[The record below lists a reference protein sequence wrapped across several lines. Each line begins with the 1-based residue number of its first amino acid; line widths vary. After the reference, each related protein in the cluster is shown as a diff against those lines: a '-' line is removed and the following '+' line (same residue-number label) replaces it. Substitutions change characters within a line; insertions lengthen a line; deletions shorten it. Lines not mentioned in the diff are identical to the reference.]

1 MSARPAP
8 VSIDDLAEPV
18 FPKPIASMRE
28 QVAPFAAQISLTT
41 EAIVQAARAET
52 GLQSL
57 GSGEEAW
64 RERIDVISTALRTEA
79 GLAPIGVLS
88 AWAQLGELTRN
99 RLRIADLLA
108 RHPEIHDIPVS
119 RPIIICGLPRTGTT
133 HLHNLLSADPALRSL
148 PYWESRE
155 PVPAPGEGIEERRAR
170 TEAGLD
176 VLNTGLPYFKRMH
189 EMTTD
194 HVHEEIQ
201 LLAIDASSMLFETM
215 ATMPSWREY
224 YLSHDQTPHYAYM
237 RNVLQ
242 CLTFLRPGTN
252 PTRWVLKSPQHL
264 EQFVPLAR
272 VFPDA
277 TFVVTHRDPVSV
289 TLSMATMLAY
299 LARLSSAV
307 VDPLAIGQA
316 WADRLC
322 IMLEAAVRDR
332 QVLPASQS
340 IDVRFDE
347 FMRDDMAMVAKIY
360 ELADQ
365 PLGPNALAA
374 MTAFMDDH
382 PRGKFGAVLYD
393 PDQLGLDRAE
403 LRSRFSFYTD
413 AFQLAYEVE

>member
-8 VSIDDLAEPV
+8 VSIDDLANPI
-18 FPKPIASMRE
+18 FPPSIAAMRE
-28 QVAPFAAQISLTT
+28 QVGPFAEQITLTT
-41 EAIVQAARAET
+41 DAIVRAARAET
-52 GLQSL
+52 GLHDL
-57 GSGEEAW
+57 GPAEAAW
-64 RERIDVISTALRTEA
+64 RERFDVITTALRTEA
-79 GLAPIGVLS
+79 GLGPMGVLS
-88 AWAQLGELTRN
+88 ASAQLGELTRN
-99 RLRIADLLA
+99 RLRIADLLTQ
-108 RHPEIHDIPVS
+108 HPEIHDIPVT

-155 PVPAPGEGIEERRAR
+155 PVPVPGEGIEERRVR
-170 TEAGLD
+170 TAAGLD

-215 ATMPSWREY
+215 APMPSWRDY
-224 YLSHDQTPHYAYM
+224 YLRHDQTPHYAYM
-237 RNVLQ
+237 RTVLQ
-242 CLTFLRPGTN
+242 CLTFLRPGTE

-307 VDPLAIGQA
+307 VDPAAIGQA
-316 WADRLC
+316 WADRLR

-332 QVLPASQS
+332 HVLPATQS

-360 ELADQ
+360 ALADQ
-365 PLGPNALAA
+365 PLGSDALTA
-374 MTAFMDDH
+374 MTAFMNDH

-393 PDQLGLDRAE
+393 PAQLGLDKSE
-403 LRSRFSFYTD
+403 LRHKFEFYSD
-413 AFQLAYEVE
+413 AFQLAPESD

>member
-1 MSARPAP
+1 MSSRPAA
-8 VSIDDLAEPV
+8 VSIDDLADPI
-18 FPKPIASMRE
+18 FPDTIAAMRD

-41 EAIVQAARAET
+41 DAIVEAARADT
-52 GLQSL
+52 GLHDL
-57 GSGEEAW
+57 GPQEATW
-64 RERIDVISTALRTEA
+64 RERFDVITIALRTEA

-88 AWAQLGELTRN
+88 AWAQLCELTRN

-108 RHPEIHDIPVS
+108 RHPEIHDIPVA

-176 VLNTGLPYFKRMH
+176 VLNTGLPFFKRMH

-215 ATMPSWREY
+215 ATMPSWRAY

-237 RNVLQ
+237 RTVLQ
-242 CLTFLRPGTN
+242 CLTFLRPGTE

-264 EQFVPLAR
+264 EQFVPLVR

-307 VDPLAIGQA
+307 VDPHALGRA
-316 WADRLC
+316 WADRLR

-332 QVLPASQS
+332 SVLPQEQS

-360 ELADQ
+360 ALADQ
-365 PLGPNALAA
+365 PLTPQAIDA
-374 MTAFMDDH
+374 MTAFMNDH

-393 PDQLGLDRAE
+393 PAQLGLEHAE
-403 LRSRFSFYTD
+403 LRRRFTFYTD
-413 AFQLAYEVE
+413 AFQLASEAD

>member
-1 MSARPAP
+1 MSVRPAP
-8 VSIDDLAEPV
+8 VSIDDLAAPE
-18 FPKPIASMRE
+18 FPPSIAAIRK
-28 QVAPFAAQISLTT
+28 QVGPSADQVVLTT
-41 EAIVQAARAET
+41 EAIVEAARVET
-52 GLQSL
+52 GLTDI
-57 GSGEEAW
+57 GPAEAAW
-64 RERIDVISTALRTEA
+64 RERLDVITTALRTEA
-79 GLAPIGVLS
+79 GLGPIGVLS

-99 RLRIADLLA
+99 RLRIAALLA
-108 RHPEIHDIPVS
+108 QHPEIHDIPVT

-155 PVPAPGEGIEERRAR
+155 PVPSPGEGIEERRVR
-170 TEAGLD
+170 TAAGLD

-215 ATMPSWREY
+215 APMPSWRDY

-237 RNVLQ
+237 RTVLQ
-242 CLTFLRPGTN
+242 CLSFLRPGTE

-307 VDPLAIGQA
+307 VDPAAIGRA
-316 WADRLC
+316 WADRLRV
-322 IMLEAAVRDR
+322 MLEAAVRDR
-332 QVLPASQS
+332 HVLPATQS

-347 FMRDDMAMVAKIY
+347 FMRDDMAMVARIY
-360 ELADQ
+360 ALAEQ
-365 PLGPNALAA
+365 PLGPQALAA

-393 PDQLGLDRAE
+393 PSQLGLDKSE
-403 LRSRFSFYTD
+403 LRRKFAFYTD
-413 AFQLAYEVE
+413 AFQLTPESD